1 MLPPIQHP
9 PITFGTLLAEVA
21 VSELLHGVGFEGSPW
36 NVAASESA
44 TGNDPHCESAPRQSS
59 RALQIRARLVR
70 T

>member
-9 PITFGTLLAEVA
+9 PVTFGTFLAEVA
-21 VSELLHGVGFEGSPW
+21 VSEMLCGVGFEGSPW
-36 NVAASESA
+36 NASTTESSA
-44 TGNDPHCESAPRQSS
+44 NESSNCEPAPRPSS